1 MEDQKIGLEVATAAM
16 EAGLDLK
23 CDKGYFMHGVVGG
36 PFVPLLLWC
45 AGEAGAPEFGYAPT
59 QTTLQRRL
67 IKDHGVCVLA
77 DLDITMSWLYT
88 ICSLHPQASYIGKFI
103 TSKFVYSSYEE
114 ALDAGLLEASS
125 LIKKQ

>member
-1 MEDQKIGLEVATAAM
+1 MEDQRIGLEVATAAM
-16 EAGLDLK
+16 EAGFNLK
-23 CDKGYFMHGVVGG
+23 CDKGYFMHGVVEG

-45 AGEAGAPEFGYAPT
+45 DGEDGVPEFGYAPT
-59 QTTLQRRL
+59 QTTLQ
-67 IKDHGVCVLA
+67 LA

-88 ICSLHPQASYIGKFI
+88 ICSLHPQASYVGKFI

-114 ALDAGLLEASS
+114 ALDAGLLEALS